1 MAVHRLDRMFRPKSL
16 VLVGAGRRDGSV
28 GALVA
33 RNLLHAG
40 FDGPIMPLHPRHEAI
55 EGVLAYRRVE
65 DLPVTPDLAVIATPA
80 DSVPGLVAELGTR
93 GTKAA
98 VVISAG
104 FGEGGDEEG
113 ARRLA
118 EMREEARR
126 HDLRIIGPNCLGIMV
141 PGAGINAGFSHIAPR
156 EGDLAFVAQSGA
168 IVTAMLDWAT
178 PRGIGFSYVVS
189 LGDTSDVDF
198 ADMLD
203 YLAVDPGTRAVL
215 LYVEAIED
223 ARHFMSAARAAARTK
238 PVIVIKGGRHGEGAK
253 AAASHTGALAGSDAV
268 YDAAFARAGML
279 RVHSLTEL
287 ADAAETLATRT
298 RIAAS
303 PDRKHRLA
311 ILTNGGGVG
320 VLATDT
326 LINEG
331 GELARL
337 SPETLAALDQALPA
351 TWSHGNPVDIIGD
364 APPERYAAALEPL
377 LADRGN
383 DAVLVL
389 NCPTAVASS
398 SDAARAVV
406 EVVENRQGPR
416 RPVFAAW
423 VGDEAVR
430 EGHQILVGHR
440 IPAFNTPEQAVRM
453 IMHQVRYR
461 QNQELLLEIPP
472 SIPGHFTPDT
482 AAARRLIEAVLAE
495 GRSWLT
501 GPEANKVLTAYG
513 IPVVETR
520 PAADPEEAAAIAAE
534 VGFPVVLKILS
545 PDITHK
551 TDVGGVVLDLENP
564 EDVRQAAAAMLAR
577 LERFVSGARVDG
589 FVVQQQ
595 YRRPGAH
602 ELILGM
608 LDDPQFGPVILF
620 GQGGTA
626 VEVIQDKAL
635 ALPPLNMN
643 LARALMAGTRIYRL
657 LQGYR
662 DRPPAALEAIAVAL
676 INLAQLATDIA
687 EVAEVDINPLLADDE
702 GVMALDA
709 RIKVAPAAR
718 PGPDRLA
725 IRPYPRELE
734 ERVKLRN
741 GEEMII
747 RPIRP
752 EDAPTLQSA
761 FKKLT
766 PRDVRLRFF
775 APMSDLSPAMAAR
788 LTQIDYAREMA
799 LVALNPH
806 PGEEADSWGV
816 VRIAADADNTQAE
829 FALIVRSDMQG
840 RGIGRLL
847 MDRIL
852 DYARSHGI
860 AEVWGHVLSENEGM
874 LGLAHRLG
882 FKAAQA
888 PGEPGV
894 SRVTKSLI

>member
-1 MAVHRLDRMFRPKSL
+1 MPIHRLDKMFRPESM
-16 VLVGAGRRDGSV
+16 VLVGASRREGSV

-33 RNLLHAG
+33 RNLLHGG
-40 FDGPIMPLHPRHEAI
+40 FDGPVMPMHPEHAAI
-55 EGVLAYRRVE
+55 EGVLAYRRID
-65 DLPVTPDLAVIATPA
+65 DLPITPDLAVIATPA
-80 DSVPGLVAELGTR
+80 DSVPGLIAELGAR

-113 ARRLA
+113 GRRLE
-118 EMREEARR
+118 EMRATARR
-126 HDLRIIGPNCLGIMV
+126 HDIRIVGPNCLGIMV
-141 PGAGINAGFSHIAPR
+141 PGSGINAGFSHIAPV

-178 PRGIGFSYVVS
+178 PRGIGFSHVVS

-198 ADMLD
+198 GDMLD

-215 LYVEAIED
+215 LYVESIKD
-223 ARHFMSAARAAARTK
+223 ARHFMSAARATARAK
-238 PVIVIKGGRHGEGAK
+238 PVIVIKGGRYGESAR
-253 AAASHTGALAGSDAV
+253 AAASHTGALASSDAV

-279 RVHSLTEL
+279 RVYSLIEL

-298 RIAAS
+298 RIAAR

-311 ILTNGGGVG
+311 ILTNGGGMG
-320 VLATDT
+320 VLATDA
-326 LINEG
+326 LIQEG
-331 GELARL
+331 GELAAL
-337 SPETLAALDQALPA
+337 SAETLAALDQALPA
-351 TWSHGNPVDIIGD
+351 TWSRANPVDIIGD
-364 APPERYAAALEPL
+364 APPDRYAAALTAL
-377 LADRGN
+377 LADPGN

-406 EVVENRQGPR
+406 EVVKKQGGPR
-416 RPVFAAW
+416 RPVFAGW
-423 VGDEAVR
+423 VGDQAVR
-430 EGHQILVGHR
+430 EGHQILVRHR
-440 IPAFNTPEQAVRM
+440 IPAFDTPEQAVRA

-461 QNQELLLEIPP
+461 QHQDLLLETPP
-472 SIPGHFTPDT
+472 SVPGHFTPDT
-482 AAARRLIEAVLAE
+482 AGARKVIEAVLAE

-501 GPEANKVLTAYG
+501 GPEANQVLTAYG

-520 PAADPEEAAAIAAE
+520 PAANPEEAAAVAAE
-534 VGFPVVLKILS
+534 LGFPAVLKILS
-545 PDITHK
+545 PDFTHK
-551 TDVGGVVLDLENP
+551 SDVGGVVLDLESP
-564 EDVRQAAAAMLAR
+564 EDVERAASAMLAR
-577 LERFVSGARVDG
+577 LERFVPGARVKG
-589 FVVQQQ
+589 FMVEQQH
-595 YRRPGAH
+595 RRPGAH

-626 VEVIQDKAL
+626 VEVIEDKAL

-643 LARALMAGTRIYRL
+643 LARALMAGTRVHRL
-657 LQGYR
+657 LMGYR
-662 DRPPAALEAIAVAL
+662 DRPPAALDAIAVAL
-676 INLAQLATDIA
+676 INLAQLVTDIA
-687 EVAEVDINPLLADDE
+687 EIAEVDINPLLADAE
-702 GVMALDA
+702 SVIALDA
-709 RIKVAPAAR
+709 RIKVAPAGRSA
-718 PGPDRLA
+718 PERLA
-725 IRPYPRELE
+725 IRPYPQELE
-734 ERVKLRN
+734 ETVQLRN
-741 GEEMII
+741 GHEMVI

-752 EDAPTLQSA
+752 EDAPILRSA

-775 APMSDLSPAMAAR
+775 APMSELNQAMAAR
-788 LTQIDYAREMA
+788 LTQIDYDREMA
-799 LVALNPH
+799 LVALNPRA
-806 PGEEADSWGV
+806 GEEADGWGV

-840 RGIGRLL
+840 HGIGRLL

-852 DYARSHGI
+852 DYAKSRGI
-860 AEVWGHVLSENEGM
+860 AEVWGNVLSENEGM
-874 LGLAHRLG
+874 LGLARRLG

-894 SRVTKSLI
+894 SRVSKSLE